1 MKKALGFFEVRSL
14 VAAVYAADVM
24 VKAANVVVKDFNIVG
39 SGVVAVIIEGDVAAV
54 KAAVEAAREAAGG
67 MGPVIGINVI
77 PRPEEG
83 MDMLFN

>member
-14 VAAVYAADVM
+14 VAAIYAADVM
-24 VKAANVVVKDFNIVG
+24 VKAANVIVKDFNVVG

-54 KAAVEAAREAAGG
+54 KAAVEAAREEAGG
-67 MGPVIGINVI
+67 MGQVIGINVI

>member
-14 VAAVYAADVM
+14 VAAIYAADVM

-54 KAAVEAAREAAGG
+54 KAAVEAAREEAGSKG
-67 MGPVIGINVI
+67 QVIGINVI

>member
-1 MKKALGFFEVRSL
+1 M
-14 VAAVYAADVM
+14 
-24 VKAANVVVKDFNIVG
+24 
-39 SGVVAVIIEGDVAAV
+39 IIEGDVAAV
-54 KAAVEAAREAAGG
+54 KAAVEAAREEAGG